1 MYKRI
6 ILKLSGETLAPEK
19 PEGAKS
25 PTFDALRVEEV
36 ARVIA
41 ELAGMGVQVGVV
53 MGGGNIW
60 RGRFSEEMNAV
71 NADQMGMLA
80 TVINALAVEDAL
92 CRLGREGHRVHRAGD
107 EPLRPPLH
115 GQGRHR
121 VHGKRRDRPPC
132 RRHGQPLLYHGY
144 GRGAAR
150 GGTEGR
156 RGLQGHHRGG
166 RLRQRPAQ
174 EPGRAAHPRHQLP
187 RGRHPRP
194 ARHGPDRLHALHG
207 AEGAGGARV
216 LHGEPRQ
223 HPPRGRG
230 GGSGHHRTRI
240 YAFAGLSL
248 AGAPRA
254 VAGKGMGACAPP
266 FQSRASRDRRKPMD
280 EIRILAIRRSLP
292 ASKRGISAML
302 RCLSPRRRS
311 GRGDHFARRRSGAG
325 DGRGAGGQRA
335 PGARG
340 RLGRAPHPRAL
351 WPGRVFAEAYAC
363 VEGEPLLIDVVA
375 ASDCNMLFLDAARVL
390 RPCPN
395 ACAFHARLV
404 RNLLTEMAKKEPAA
418 LAQASASSRRT
429 PSASAC

>member
-92 CRLGREGHRVHRAGD
+92 CRLGRKATVFTAQEMNRFARLYTAKAAIECMENGEIVLLAGGTGNPFFTTD
-107 EPLRPPLH
+107 T
-115 GQGRHR
+115 
-121 VHGKRRDRPPC
+121 
-132 RRHGQPLLYHGY
+132 
-144 GRGAAR
+144 GAA
-150 GGTEGR
+150 
-156 RGLQGHHRGG
+156 L
-166 RLRQRPAQ
+166 
-174 EPGRAAHPRHQLP
+174 RAAELKADAVFKGTTVEGVYDSDPHKNPDAQTHPRHQLP

-230 GGSGHHRTRI
+230 GGSGHHRTR
-240 YAFAGLSL
+240 
-248 AGAPRA
+248 
-254 VAGKGMGACAPP
+254 M
-266 FQSRASRDRRKPMD
+266 
-280 EIRILAIRRSLP
+280 
-292 ASKRGISAML
+292 
-302 RCLSPRRRS
+302 
-311 GRGDHFARRRSGAG
+311 
-325 DGRGAGGQRA
+325 
-335 PGARG
+335 
-340 RLGRAPHPRAL
+340 
-351 WPGRVFAEAYAC
+351 
-363 VEGEPLLIDVVA
+363 
-375 ASDCNMLFLDAARVL
+375 
-390 RPCPN
+390 
-395 ACAFHARLV
+395 
-404 RNLLTEMAKKEPAA
+404 T
-418 LAQASASSRRT
+418 T
-429 PSASAC
+429 